1 MLYLIKVYA
10 IFNYV
15 ICHILLWYIP
25 SLIMVYTIINLFAP
39 FGTPQI
45 NDIHFKYIWASGR
58 DLMLTSV
65 AHLRKRLS

>member
-1 MLYLIKVYA
+1 MPYFIMVYTT
-10 IFNYV
+10 INYGT
-15 ICHILLWYIP
+15 C
-25 SLIMVYTIINLFAP
+25 VYTIINLFVP

-58 DLMLTSV
+58 DLMLTSE

>member
-1 MLYLIKVYA
+1 
-10 IFNYV
+10 
-15 ICHILLWYIP
+15 
-25 SLIMVYTIINLFAP
+25 MVYTIINLFAP
-39 FGTPQI
+39 FGTSQI

>member
-1 MLYLIKVYA
+1 MLYLIKLYA
-10 IFNYV
+10 IFDFG
-15 ICHILLWYIP
+15 ICHILLLY
-25 SLIMVYTIINLFAP
+25 MVYTIINLFAP

-65 AHLRKRLS
+65 VHLRK

>member
-1 MLYLIKVYA
+1 MLHLIKVYA
-10 IFNYV
+10 LFDYG
-15 ICHILLWYIP
+15 ICHILSWYVP
-25 SLIMVYTIINLFAP
+25 LLIMVYTIINLFAP

-58 DLMLTSV
+58 GLRLTSV

>member
-10 IFNYV
+10 TFNYG
-15 ICHILLWYIP
+15 ICHIL
-25 SLIMVYTIINLFAP
+25 VYTIINHFAP